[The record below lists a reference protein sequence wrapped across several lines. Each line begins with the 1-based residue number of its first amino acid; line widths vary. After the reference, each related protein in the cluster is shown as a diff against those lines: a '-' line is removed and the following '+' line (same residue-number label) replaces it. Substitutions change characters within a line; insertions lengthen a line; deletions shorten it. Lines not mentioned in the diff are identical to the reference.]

1 MAGGDYRKYRQENSD
16 VSATARINTTG
27 ASGGLVLASGVAS
40 GCIFIQR
47 VTVVPITTG
56 AVNWSLTDSSSG
68 TPAIT
73 PLISMTGSGYNQDY
87 GSRGVQLNTGA
98 NFQAT
103 ISATGA
109 AGVITFEGYWKYTG
123 GASVLT
129 ALPSGASGTTP

>member
-16 VSATARINTTG
+16 VSAPARINTTG

-47 VTVVPITTG
+47 ASVVPTTTG
-56 AVNWSLTDSSSG
+56 AVSWSLTDSSSG

-73 PLISMTGSGYNQDY
+73 PLISMTGSGYTVDY

-98 NFQAT
+98 SFQAT
-103 ISATGA
+103 LSATGA

-123 GASVLT
+123 GASVGVF
-129 ALPSGASGTTP
+129 PASGSSGSIP